1 MTPGMKFRF
10 EDCDATYLTGDEF
23 DRQVRAQDGL
33 LQRWVMDFLGKGSL
47 QGHLLSY
54 WFGGNNYDFVHLLEL
69 VEAAEDVRDLA
80 QTENPTRSMKEKVK
94 EAQRYVK
101 NAEYFFDSF
110 ARDAN
115 ALWERITGPYQMD
128 DSADLDG
135 FIADEE
141 NDDEDRIGEISVMA
155 AYREVDRKAQ
165 EEEMRLDQEKFEHYR
180 QLDED
185 IGDDDESND
194 ELHDGEDGESEDD
207 VKYTGLVESSEE
219 DEDEWVT
226 QRSSRKRGRKKQDSA
241 FKKLTSHKKL
251 RRTHSDSSESVNF
264 DVNNTVSEK
273 KATPSSAKR
282 RMAIQDSDDDE

>member
-1 MTPGMKFRF
+1 
-10 EDCDATYLTGDEF
+10 
-23 DRQVRAQDGL
+23 VRAQDGL
-33 LQRWVMDFLGKGSL
+33 LQRWVMDFLGEGSL

-69 VEAAEDVRDLA
+69 VEAAEGVRDLA

-94 EAQRYVK
+94 DAKRYVK
-101 NAEYFFDSF
+101 NAEDFFKSF
-110 ARDAN
+110 DRDAN

-141 NDDEDRIGEISVMA
+141 NDDGDDDDDDRNGEISAMA
-155 AYREVDRKAQ
+155 VYREVERKAQ
-165 EEEMRLDQEKFEHYR
+165 EEEMRLDQEKFDRYR
-180 QLDED
+180 QLDEE
-185 IGDDDESND
+185 IGDEADSNG
-194 ELHDGEDGESEDD
+194 ELHDGEDVEAEDD

-226 QRSSRKRGRKKQDSA
+226 QRSSRKRGRKKQGSA
-241 FKKLTSHKKL
+241 FKKLNSHKKL

-264 DVNNTVSEK
+264 DANNIVSEK
-273 KATPSSAKR
+273 KATPSTKR
-282 RMAIQDSDDDE
+282 RMAIQDSDDNE